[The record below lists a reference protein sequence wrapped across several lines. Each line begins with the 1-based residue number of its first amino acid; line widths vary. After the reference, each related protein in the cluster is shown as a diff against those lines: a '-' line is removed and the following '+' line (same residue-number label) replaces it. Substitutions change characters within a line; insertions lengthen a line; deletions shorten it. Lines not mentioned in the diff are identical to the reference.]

1 MWIFRLI
8 RATWSL
14 GIIFWSYVFQ
24 GMLRRILP
32 RSERI
37 KARWDKVHAK
47 NARRTYQTCVALRGI
62 YIKLGQVLSVMGTF
76 LPAVYV
82 TALEQLQDAVPP
94 RRYRTI
100 KRALRKALGKAPEEA
115 FAAFDRVPIAAAS
128 LGQVHKAV
136 THQGEKVAV
145 KVLYPHIRTT
155 MRVDMRVLR
164 LGAAVYKRFFV
175 KLHQIDRV
183 LDQLQEMLERET
195 NLEHEAR
202 CIYRMNQNFAS
213 DPDVLLPR
221 VLTELSNKAVL
232 TMTFMDGVKITNTEA
247 LAELGLDPS
256 AVATKLVQS
265 FYKSL
270 FVDRFFHADPHPGNF
285 FVQRGDKGQPRLVI
299 LDLGS
304 ASEIAPNLADGL
316 GDVIRG
322 FMTKDDR
329 VLMEGVELMG
339 FVADNGDRALLERVI
354 RHYFRQ
360 ILSLDIADFGNI
372 DKIEQEVSA
381 KVREPALDK
390 LEVRVLMRS
399 IAYPLGWFYVERAA
413 LILFGL
419 SSQLAPS
426 LNIVQTGFPYVA
438 RFFAERA
445 ARQRAA
451 SSSPGSSTPTTTST
465 AGTPPKIATAPGL
478 ASERIS
484 QQLAIAK

>member
-8 RATWSL
+8 RATWCL
-14 GIIFWSYVFQ
+14 GIIFWSYIFQ
-24 GMLRRILP
+24 GMLRRMFP

-37 KARWDKVHAK
+37 KARWDKVHAR
-47 NARRTYQTCVALRGI
+47 NALRAYKTCVKLRGI

-82 TALEQLQDAVPP
+82 KALEQLQDSVPA
-94 RRYRTI
+94 RSYREI
-100 KRALRKALGKAPEEA
+100 RRALKKRLGAPPDEI
-115 FAAFDRVPIAAAS
+115 FATFEHAPVAAAS

-145 KVLYPHIRTT
+145 KVLYPHVRTI

-164 LGAAVYKRFFV
+164 LAAAVYKRFFV
-175 KLHQIDRV
+175 KLEQLDRV

-195 NLEHEAR
+195 NLEHEAK
-202 CIYRMNQNFAS
+202 CIFRMNQNFAS
-213 DPDVLLPR
+213 DPDVVLPR
-221 VLTELSNKAVL
+221 VLPELSSWGVL
-232 TMTFMDGVKITNTEA
+232 TMTFMEGVKISNTDA
-247 LAELGLDPS
+247 LAELGLTPQ

-270 FVDRFFHADPHPGNF
+270 FIDRFFHADPHPGNF
-285 FVQRGDKGQPRLVI
+285 FVQRGDKGQVKLVI

-322 FMTKDDR
+322 FMTKDDKA
-329 VLMEGVELMG
+329 LMQGVELMG
-339 FVADNGDRALLERVI
+339 FVAENGDRALLERVI

-360 ILSLDIADFGNI
+360 ILSLDINDFGNV
-372 DKIEQEVSA
+372 DQELSA
-381 KVREPALDK
+381 KVHEPDLDK
-390 LEVRVLMRS
+390 AEVRALMRS
-399 IAYPLGWFYVERAA
+399 VAYPLGWFYVERAA

-419 SSQLAPS
+419 SSQLAPN

-438 RFFAERA
+438 RYFAERA

-451 SSSPGSSTPTTTST
+451 TPPSAPSTPSAPTPVGPAATT
-465 AGTPPKIATAPGL
+465 P
-478 ASERIS
+478 SERIS